1 MKHLSLQRRQ
11 AGFSL
16 IEIAIVLVIVGLM
29 IGGLVTPLTVQF
41 EQRKVADTQ
50 KALDEAKE
58 ALTGF
63 ALLHGYLPC
72 PAVSSMNG
80 LEDRRGARCNGEK
93 RVGILPWATL
103 GLRKSDSWNNLFRYS
118 VTPAFSDSEQLFAL
132 STPRDISIVTRNGG
146 ALVQAT
152 ALNDIPAMIM
162 SHGKNGFGAIS
173 EQGQRQA
180 GAQSNNVDER
190 SNAVSN
196 NIFIS
201 RAASEAQQ
209 AGGSY
214 DDIVTW
220 LSPNILFNRMVA
232 AQRLPR

>member
-1 MKHLSLQRRQ
+1 MRHNCTHRRQ

-29 IGGLVTPLTVQF
+29 IGGLVTPLTVQL
-41 EQRKVADTQ
+41 EQRRIAETQ

-118 VTPAFSDSEQLFAL
+118 VTPAFSDSEQLFSLA
-132 STPRDISIVTRNGG
+132 TPRDISIVTRNGG
-146 ALVQAT
+146 ALAPAT

-162 SHGKNGFGAIS
+162 SHGKNGLGAIS

-180 GAQSNNVDER
+180 GAPGNNVDER
-190 SNAVSN
+190 SNLVSN

-214 DDIVTW
+214 DDIVAW
-220 LSPNILFNRMVA
+220 VSPNILFNRMVA

>member
-1 MKHLSLQRRQ
+1 M
-11 AGFSL
+11 
-16 IEIAIVLVIVGLM
+16 
-29 IGGLVTPLTVQF
+29 
-41 EQRKVADTQ
+41 
-50 KALDEAKE
+50 
-58 ALTGF
+58 
-63 ALLHGYLPC
+63 
-72 PAVSSMNG
+72 
-80 LEDRRGARCNGEK
+80 
-93 RVGILPWATL
+93 

>member
-29 IGGLVTPLTVQF
+29 IGGLVTPLTVQY
-41 EQRKVADTQ
+41 EQRKVVETQ

-93 RVGILPWATL
+93 RAGILPWATL

-132 STPRDISIVTRNGG
+132 STQRDISIVTRNGG

-180 GAQSNNVDER
+180 GAHGNNVDER

-201 RAASEAQQ
+201 RAASEGQQ

>member
-1 MKHLSLQRRQ
+1 MTYLSRRQ
-11 AGFSL
+11 RGFSL
-16 IEIAIVLVIVGLM
+16 IEIAIVLVVVGLM
-29 IGGLVTPLTVQF
+29 IGGLVTPLSVQL

-63 ALLHGYLPC
+63 ALRYGYLPC
-72 PAVSSMNG
+72 PAISALNG
-80 LEDRRGARCNGEK
+80 LEDRQGSRCRGEK
-93 RVGILPWATL
+93 RSGILPWTTL

-118 VTPAFSDSEQLFAL
+118 VTPAFADSEQLFAL

-152 ALNDIPAMIM
+152 GLNDIPAMIM
-162 SHGKNGFGAIS
+162 SHGKNGYGAFS
-173 EQGQRQA
+173 EQGQRQ
-180 GAQSNNVDER
+180 QSVQANNVDER
-190 SNAVSN
+190 SNAVSET
-196 NIFIS
+196 IFIS
-201 RAASEAQQ
+201 RPASGPAQP
-209 AGGSY
+209 GGQF

-220 LSPNILFNRMVA
+220 IVPGILFNRMVV

>member
-1 MKHLSLQRRQ
+1 MKHHCPPRRQ

-29 IGGLVTPLTVQF
+29 IGGLVTPLTVQY
-41 EQRKVADTQ
+41 EQRKVVETQ

-93 RVGILPWATL
+93 RAGILPWATL
-103 GLRKSDSWNNLFRYS
+103 GLRKSDSWNNPFRYS

-180 GAQSNNVDER
+180 GAQGNNVDER